1 MITVNT
7 NMSSIIA
14 QNSLYKSTNKMNT
27 ALQRLSTGLRISR
40 AKDDAAGS
48 AISTKLEYKISSY
61 DVAKDNAQ
69 MGQSMLDTA
78 NGTLSSINSMLQRM
92 RDLSEQAANGT
103 YGKEEREAMQAEV
116 DALSAEIKRIKNTTE
131 FNGKKLFETENE
143 IETATQINTN
153 ANKPVT
159 LSAISNNGI
168 ATYASNDN
176 VIDMSAISDD
186 DWDSTA
192 GKVIKLNTADDLK
205 KLATITNGGKDT
217 SGRTFALGADIDMQG
232 VSDFVPIGG
241 YNRISFEGVFDG
253 QGFTISNLTINSN
266 DKFVGFFGDTNRATI
281 KNVIL
286 DNVKIIANNS
296 GGIYGGLIGK
306 SGRTTV
312 DSCFVTGSIENAGY
326 NTGGLIGQSSS
337 VTVTNCSTNTSVK
350 CKCTFTQSLVR
361 TGAFIGISTSSSISN
376 CTASGSVI
384 IESDANSSSHTGGF
398 VGFNYSGIVVNCSSS
413 ADISLRGTSGDN
425 SVLGGFAGYNRGPIE
440 NCKYTGK
447 IDNSCS
453 GVKYLGAFVGRNYN
467 SDLKNNEYKYDTTFL
482 ATGAPS
488 TTSINN
494 YGESKGGYDG
504 AVHNSNTTDYP
515 PPAKPAKKDKYPAP
529 TPTPTP
535 TPTPSS
541 KSTTDYCRFNLQ
553 VGINSTENS
562 VIEIDTGFKLGDFTI
577 SLLDSEDGTIKGD
590 KNARKAID
598 TIDTLMARVTN
609 KMTDIASIQNRIE
622 SVIEFQ
628 EVQRNALTSANSLI
642 KDADIA
648 LESANYLKNQIL
660 QNVTSALLSTA
671 NQSPQI
677 ALQLI

>member
-1 MITVNT
+1 
-7 NMSSIIA
+7 
-14 QNSLYKSTNKMNT
+14 
-27 ALQRLSTGLRISR
+27 
-40 AKDDAAGS
+40 
-48 AISTKLEYKISSY
+48 
-61 DVAKDNAQ
+61 

-168 ATYASNDN
+168 ATYANNDD

-232 VSDFVPIGG
+232 VNFVPIGRD
-241 YNRISFEGVFDG
+241 NRISFEGVFDG

-266 DKFVGFFGDTNRATI
+266 DSFVGFFGDTNRATI

-296 GGIYGGLIGK
+296 GGICGGLIGK

-326 NTGGLIGQSSS
+326 STGGLIAYTLFST
-337 VTVTNCSTNTSVK
+337 TVTNCSTNTIVE
-350 CKCTFTQSLVR
+350 CTNTAKMVTY
-361 TGAFIGISTSSSISN
+361 TGAFIGYNSSSSISE
-376 CTASGSVI
+376 CTASGSI
-384 IESDANSSSHTGGF
+384 SADINTSRGYRYIAGF
-398 VGFNYSGIVVNCSSS
+398 VGRNEGDIVNCSSS
-413 ADISLRGTSGDN
+413 ANVSLLGTPDSN
-425 SVLGGFAGYNRGPIE
+425 TYVGGFVGNNYNTIKD
-440 NCKYTGK
+440 CKYTGK
-447 IDNSCS
+447 MDNNCS
-453 GVKYLGAFVGRNYN
+453 GDGKLGAIAGFGR
-467 SDLKNNEYKYDTTFL
+467 SSGTLENNEYKYDTTFDL
-482 ATGAPS
+482 ATGATG
-488 TTSINN
+488 TTSIT
-494 YGESKGGYDG
+494 GTSEGDVTGT
-504 AVHNSNTTDYP
+504 AHNSNTTDYP
-515 PPAKPAKKDKYPAP
+515 APKKPAKKDKYSDD
-529 TPTPTP
+529 PTP

-553 VGINSTENS
+553 VGIDSTENS

-590 KNARKAID
+590 ENARKALD
-598 TIDTLMARVTN
+598 TIDALMARVTN
-609 KMTDIASIQNRIE
+609 KMTDIASTQNRIE

-628 EVQRNALTSANSLI
+628 EIQRNALTSANSLI

>member
-27 ALQRLSTGLRISR
+27 ALQRLSTGLRINS

-48 AISTKLEYKISSY
+48 AISTKLEYKVSSY
-61 DVAKDNAQ
+61 DIAKDNAQ

-131 FNGKKLFETENE
+131 FNGKKLFETESE
-143 IETATQINTN
+143 TETATQINTN
-153 ANKPVT
+153 TNKPVM

-168 ATYASNDN
+168 ATYANNDD
-176 VIDMSAISDD
+176 VIDMSSISETVTADE
-186 DWDSTA
+186 WAKTA

-205 KLATITNGGKDT
+205 KLANITKEGKET
-217 SGRTFALGADIDMQG
+217 SGRTFALGADIDMKG
-232 VSDFVPIGG
+232 VSDFAPIGNS
-241 YNRISFEGVFDG
+241 YSNSFKGEFDG

-266 DKFVGFFGDTNRATI
+266 DEVVGFFGNTDSATI

-286 DNVKIIANNS
+286 DKVNIVANNID
-296 GGIYGGLIGK
+296 GICGGLIGG
-306 SGRTTV
+306 SYDTTV

-326 NTGGLIGQSSS
+326 YTGGLIGQSGG
-337 VTVTNCSTNTSVK
+337 TVTNCSTNTDVK
-350 CKCTFTQSLVR
+350 ATSAT
-361 TGAFIGISTSSSISN
+361 TGAFIASNSGSISN

-384 IESDANSSSHTGGF
+384 IENITSNTGGF
-398 VGFNYSGIVVNCSSS
+398 VGYNSSGIVKCSSS
-413 ADISLRGTSGDN
+413 ADISLRGTSGDY
-425 SVLGGFAGYNRGPIE
+425 SVLGGFAGWTQGGTIKE
-440 NCKYTGK
+440 CKYTGK

-453 GVKYLGAFVGRNYN
+453 AVDVDRLGAFVGISSNN
-467 SDLKNNEYKYDTTFL
+467 KDSKNNEYKYDKTYDLKTDEEGTTL
-482 ATGAPS
+482 YD
-488 TTSINN
+488 
-494 YGESKGGYDG
+494 YGQYSDSSVD
-504 AVHNSNTTDYP
+504 AVHKSNTTDYP
-515 PPAKPAKKDKYPAP
+515 TPAKPAKKDKYPAP

-590 KNARKAID
+590 KNARKALD

>member
-1 MITVNT
+1 
-7 NMSSIIA
+7 
-14 QNSLYKSTNKMNT
+14 
-27 ALQRLSTGLRISR
+27 
-40 AKDDAAGS
+40 
-48 AISTKLEYKISSY
+48 
-61 DVAKDNAQ
+61 
-69 MGQSMLDTA
+69 
-78 NGTLSSINSMLQRM
+78 
-92 RDLSEQAANGT
+92 
-103 YGKEEREAMQAEV
+103 MQAEV

-168 ATYASNDN
+168 ATYANNDD
-176 VIDMSAISDD
+176 VIDMSSISETVTADE
-186 DWDSTA
+186 WAKTA

-232 VSDFVPIGG
+232 VSDFVPIGD
-241 YNRISFEGVFDG
+241 YNYSTKFKGVFDG
-253 QGFTISNLTINSN
+253 QGFTISNLTIKST
-266 DKFVGFFGDTNRATI
+266 DKTVGFFGATI
-281 KNVIL
+281 RAKINNVIL
-286 DNVKIIANNS
+286 DKVNIVANNTN
-296 GGIYGGLIGK
+296 GKCGGLIGE
-306 SGRTTV
+306 SSETTV
-312 DSCFVTGSIENAGY
+312 DSCFVTGSIENAGGY
-326 NTGGLIGQSSS
+326 TGGLIGDTTGG
-337 VTVTNCSTNTSVK
+337 TVTNCSTNTDVK
-350 CKCTFTQSLVR
+350 STSYQ
-361 TGAFIGISTSSSISN
+361 TGAFIAVIRGSSISN

-384 IESDANSSSHTGGF
+384 IESDANSSSRTGGF
-398 VGFNYSGIVVNCSSS
+398 VGFNDSGIVVNCSSS
-413 ADISLRGTSGDN
+413 ADISLLGTSGGF
-425 SVLGGFAGYNRGPIE
+425 SSFGGFAGLANSCTIE

-453 GVKYLGAFVGRNYN
+453 DADILGAFVGRNN
-467 SDLKNNEYKYDTTFL
+467 GDLKNNEYKYDKTYDL
-482 ATGAPS
+482 KTGVEG
-488 TTSINN
+488 TTSIDN
-494 YGESKGGYDG
+494 YGESDVGTGG

-515 PPAKPAKKDKYPAP
+515 TPAKPAKKDKYPNK
-529 TPTPTP
+529 PTP

-590 KNARKAID
+590 ENARKALN
-598 TIDTLMARVTN
+598 TIDALMTRVTN

>member
-1 MITVNT
+1 
-7 NMSSIIA
+7 
-14 QNSLYKSTNKMNT
+14 
-27 ALQRLSTGLRISR
+27 
-40 AKDDAAGS
+40 
-48 AISTKLEYKISSY
+48 
-61 DVAKDNAQ
+61 
-69 MGQSMLDTA
+69 
-78 NGTLSSINSMLQRM
+78 
-92 RDLSEQAANGT
+92 
-103 YGKEEREAMQAEV
+103 MQAEV

-168 ATYASNDN
+168 ATYANNDD
-176 VIDMSAISDD
+176 VIDMSSISETVTADE
-186 DWDSTA
+186 WAKTA

-232 VSDFVPIGG
+232 VSDFVPIGD
-241 YNRISFEGVFDG
+241 YNYGTKFKGVFDG
-253 QGFTISNLTINSN
+253 QGFTISNLTIKST
-266 DKFVGFFGDTNRATI
+266 DTTVGFFGKTYRATI

-286 DNVKIIANNS
+286 DKVNIVANNNS
-296 GGIYGGLIGK
+296 WNVCGGLIGE
-306 SGRTTV
+306 SSETTV
-312 DSCFVTGSIENAGY
+312 DSCFVTGSIENAGGY
-326 NTGGLIGQSSS
+326 TGGLIGQSSS
-337 VTVTNCSTNTSVK
+337 DTVTNCSTNTRVK
-350 CKCTFTQSLVR
+350 STSAY
-361 TGAFIGISTSSSISN
+361 TGAFIAVTRGSISN

-384 IESDANSSSHTGGF
+384 IESAANSSSQTGGF
-398 VGFNYSGIVVNCSSS
+398 VGFNYLGIVVNCSSS
-413 ADISLRGTSGDN
+413 ADISLRGTSGGF
-425 SVLGGFAGYNRGPIE
+425 SIFGGFAGFANSCTIE

-453 GVKYLGAFVGRNYN
+453 RAAILGAFVGFNAN
-467 SDLKNNEYKYDTTFL
+467 GDLKNNEYKYDKTYDL
-482 ATGAPS
+482 KTGVEG

-494 YGESKGGYDG
+494 YGESDVGTGG

-515 PPAKPAKKDKYPAP
+515 TPAKPAKKDKYPNK
-529 TPTPTP
+529 PTP

-590 KNARKAID
+590 ENARKALD
-598 TIDTLMARVTN
+598 TIDALMTRVTN

-671 NQSPQI
+671 NQSPSI

>member
-1 MITVNT
+1 
-7 NMSSIIA
+7 
-14 QNSLYKSTNKMNT
+14 
-27 ALQRLSTGLRISR
+27 
-40 AKDDAAGS
+40 
-48 AISTKLEYKISSY
+48 
-61 DVAKDNAQ
+61 
-69 MGQSMLDTA
+69 
-78 NGTLSSINSMLQRM
+78 
-92 RDLSEQAANGT
+92 
-103 YGKEEREAMQAEV
+103 MQAEV

-168 ATYASNDN
+168 ATYANNDD
-176 VIDMSAISDD
+176 VIDMSSISETVTADE
-186 DWDSTA
+186 WAKTA

-232 VSDFVPIGG
+232 ISDFVPIGG
-241 YNRISFEGVFDG
+241 YNYTRFEGVFDG
-253 QGFTISNLTINSN
+253 QGFTISNLTIKST
-266 DKFVGFFGDTNRATI
+266 DTTVGFFGGTNRATI

-286 DNVKIIANNS
+286 DKVNIVANNNS
-296 GGIYGGLIGK
+296 WNVCGGLIGE
-306 SGRTTV
+306 SSETTV
-312 DSCFVTGSIENAGY
+312 DSCFVTGSIENAGGC
-326 NTGGLIGQSSS
+326 TGGLIGQSSS
-337 VTVTNCSTNTSVK
+337 DTVTNCSTNTRVK
-350 CKCTFTQSLVR
+350 STSAY
-361 TGAFIGISTSSSISN
+361 TGAFIAVTRGSISN

-384 IESDANSSSHTGGF
+384 IERDATDSNGGF
-398 VGFNYSGIVVNCSSS
+398 VGYIEGFGIVINCSSS
-413 ADISLRGTSGDN
+413 ADISLLGTSGGFACF
-425 SVLGGFAGYNRGPIE
+425 GGFAGWANSCTIE

-453 GVKYLGAFVGRNYN
+453 DTAILGAFVGYN
-467 SDLKNNEYKYDTTFL
+467 GDGDLKNNEYKYDKTYDL
-482 ATGAPS
+482 KTGVEG

-494 YGESKGGYDG
+494 YGESDVGTGG

-515 PPAKPAKKDKYPAP
+515 TPAKPAKKDKYPNKP

-590 KNARKAID
+590 ENARKALN
-598 TIDTLMARVTN
+598 TIDALMTRVTN

-671 NQSPQI
+671 NQSPSI

>member
-1 MITVNT
+1 
-7 NMSSIIA
+7 
-14 QNSLYKSTNKMNT
+14 
-27 ALQRLSTGLRISR
+27 
-40 AKDDAAGS
+40 
-48 AISTKLEYKISSY
+48 
-61 DVAKDNAQ
+61 
-69 MGQSMLDTA
+69 
-78 NGTLSSINSMLQRM
+78 
-92 RDLSEQAANGT
+92 
-103 YGKEEREAMQAEV
+103 MQAEV

-168 ATYASNDN
+168 ATYANNDD
-176 VIDMSAISDD
+176 VIDMSSISETVTADE
-186 DWDSTA
+186 WAKTA

-241 YNRISFEGVFDG
+241 YNYTRFEGVFDG
-253 QGFTISNLTINSN
+253 QGFTISNLTIKST
-266 DKFVGFFGDTNRATI
+266 DETVGFFGETYRATI

-286 DNVKIIANNS
+286 DKVNIVANNTN
-296 GGIYGGLIGK
+296 GICGGLIGN
-306 SGRTTV
+306 SSETTV
-312 DSCFVTGSIENAGY
+312 DSCFVTGSIENAGGY
-326 NTGGLIGQSSS
+326 TGGLIGLTTDG
-337 VTVTNCSTNTSVK
+337 TVTNCSTNTDVK
-350 CKCTFTQSLVR
+350 STSAY
-361 TGAFIGISTSSSISN
+361 TGAFIANIRGSSISN

-384 IESDANSSSHTGGF
+384 IESDANSSSQTGGF

-413 ADISLRGTSGDN
+413 ADISLRGTIGVSIF
-425 SVLGGFAGYNRGPIE
+425 GGFAGWANSCTIK

-453 GVKYLGAFVGRNYN
+453 DVGILGAFVGYNYN
-467 SDLKNNEYKYDTTFL
+467 SDLKNNEYKYDKTYDLKTGVEGTTTF
-482 ATGAPS
+482 
-488 TTSINN
+488 N
-494 YGESKGGYDG
+494 YSGG

-515 PPAKPAKKDKYPAP
+515 TPAKPAKKDKYPNK
-529 TPTPTP
+529 PTP

-590 KNARKAID
+590 ENARKALN
-598 TIDTLMARVTN
+598 TIDALMTRVTN

>member
-27 ALQRLSTGLRISR
+27 ALQRLSTGLRINR

-48 AISTKLEYKISSY
+48 GISTKLEYKISSY

-168 ATYASNDN
+168 ATYANNDD
-176 VIDMSAISDD
+176 VIDMSSISETVTDD
-186 DWDSTA
+186 EWAKTA

-266 DKFVGFFGDTNRATI
+266 DKFVGFFGNTDRAKI
-281 KNVIL
+281 NNVIL
-286 DNVKIIANNS
+286 DNVNIVANNID
-296 GGIYGGLIGK
+296 GRCGGLIGR
-306 SGRTTV
+306 SSRTTV
-312 DSCFVTGSIENAGY
+312 DSCFVTGSIEAGY
-326 NTGGLIGQSSS
+326 NTGGLIGQSTAD
-337 VTVTNCSTNTSVK
+337 TVTNCSTNTSVK
-350 CKCTFTQSLVR
+350 CKCTSTQSLVR

-398 VGFNYSGIVVNCSSS
+398 VGSNYSGIVVNCSSS

-504 AVHNSNTTDYP
+504 AVHNSNTTDDS
-515 PPAKPAKKDKYPAP
+515 PPAKPAKKDKY
-529 TPTPTP
+529 PTPTP

-628 EVQRNALTSANSLI
+628 EIQRNALTSANSLI

-648 LESANYLKNQIL
+648 LESANYIKNQIL
-660 QNVTSALLSTA
+660 QSVTSSILATA
-671 NQSPQI
+671 NQNPQI

>member
-27 ALQRLSTGLRISR
+27 ALQRLSTGLRINR

-168 ATYASNDN
+168 ATYANNDD

-205 KLATITNGGKDT
+205 KLATLTNGGKDT
-217 SGRTFALGADIDMQG
+217 SGRTFALCADIDMEG

-241 YNRISFEGVFDG
+241 YHYDTTFKGVFDG

-266 DKFVGFFGDTNRATI
+266 DEVVGFFGWTERATI

-286 DNVKIIANNS
+286 DKVNIIANNS
-296 GGIYGGLIGK
+296 EGVCGGLIGR
-306 SGRTTV
+306 SSRTTV
-312 DSCFVTGSIENAGY
+312 DSCFVTGSIEAGY
-326 NTGGLIGQSSS
+326 CTGGLIGQSGG
-337 VTVTNCSTNTSVK
+337 TVTNCSTNTSVK
-350 CKCTFTQSLVR
+350 CKCTSTQSLVI
-361 TGAFIGISTSSSISN
+361 TGAFIGDSGFSSISN

-384 IESDANSSSHTGGF
+384 IESHKDSYELYTGGF
-398 VGFNYSGIVVNCSSS
+398 VGSNNYGGIVNCSSS
-413 ADISLRGTSGDN
+413 ADISLLGEPADYPQF
-425 SVLGGFAGYNRGPIE
+425 GGFAGYIDGGTIE
-440 NCKYTGK
+440 KCKYTGK

-453 GVKYLGAFVGRNYN
+453 GSFALGAFAGTCYC
-467 SDLKNNEYKYDTTFL
+467 DLKNNEYKYDKTYDLKTGVEGTTL
-482 ATGAPS
+482 Y
-488 TTSINN
+488 N
-494 YGESKGGYDG
+494 YGMGSGGTDG

-590 KNARKAID
+590 ENARKALD
-598 TIDTLMARVTN
+598 TIDALMARVTN
-609 KMTDIASIQNRIE
+609 KMTDIASTQNRIE